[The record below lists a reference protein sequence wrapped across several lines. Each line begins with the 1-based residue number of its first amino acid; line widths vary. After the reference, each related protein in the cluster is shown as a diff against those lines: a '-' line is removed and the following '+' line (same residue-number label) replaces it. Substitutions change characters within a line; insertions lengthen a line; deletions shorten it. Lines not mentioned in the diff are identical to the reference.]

1 MQSLSHAPGGL
12 QPQLHHGTLNALFL
26 PAVLRFNAVAPS
38 AQADHCHKTN
48 PRIATADDYRAM
60 LQASM

>member
-1 MQSLSHAPGGL
+1 VQSLSHAPGGL

-48 PRIATADDYRAM
+48 PREASAANYEAM
-60 LQASM
+60 LAESA

>member
-1 MQSLSHAPGGL
+1 M
-12 QPQLHHGTLNALFL
+12 HHGTLNALFL

-48 PRIATADDYRAM
+48 PREASAANYEAM
-60 LQASM
+60 LAESA